1 MTLVKIC
8 GITNSRDADTAV
20 KAGADALGFVF
31 WRKSPRAIDLATA
44 QGIIKDLP
52 PSVCKVA
59 LFVDE
64 DKERVRETISLMG
77 VDTIQLHGN
86 ESPEYCDGFKGLRII
101 KAFRMKDEAVLDSIK
116 KYKTDYLLL
125 DAYVEGV
132 PGGSGEQF
140 NWDLAVRAKGC
151 GKPIILAGGLNPGNI
166 KEAIKRV
173 DPFMVDV
180 SSGVETAPGEKD
192 PKLIEKF
199 IKTVKGE

>member
-1 MTLVKIC
+1 MTRVKIC
-8 GITNSRDADTAV
+8 GITNSQDADTAV

-31 WRKSPRAIDLATA
+31 WRMSPRAIDPATA
-44 QGIIKDLP
+44 QGIIRDLP
-52 PSVCKVA
+52 PSIWKVA

-64 DKERVRETISLMG
+64 DKKRAQEIVSLTG

-101 KAFRMKDEAVLDSIK
+101 KAFRMKDEGVLDSIK
-116 KYKTDYLLL
+116 KYKTDHLLL

-132 PGGSGEQF
+132 PGGSGERF
-140 NWDLAVRAKGC
+140 NWDLAVRAKGR
-151 GKPIILAGGLNPGNI
+151 GKPIILAGGLNPGNV

-180 SSGVETAPGEKD
+180 SSGVETAPGKKD
-192 PKLIEKF
+192 PKLIKQF